1 MSFASGPHCLIYPQP
16 RVSPAGTRPLLLLP
30 GPGHTLY
37 REWAITPDQ
46 TSQIPGSTP
55 GAALILPPP
64 LPPVL
69 RCRLGMITRWLCSPQ
84 ASIWENPGD
93 TSVKQSATRNT
104 GYLCIY
110 PSHNS
115 NIQHYVEGLMA
126 LQKHIKQFFCVG
138 SYSQANCVYNTVK
151 KCH

>member
-55 GAALILPPP
+55 GAALILPAPPP
-64 LPPVL
+64 LLSHLSSGVEWAWSHDGYAVPKLQFEETQETQVL
-69 RCRLGMITRWLCSPQ
+69 SKVPRETRDIYVSTLLITQ
-84 ASIWENPGD
+84 
-93 TSVKQSATRNT
+93 TFNT
-104 GYLCIY
+104 
-110 PSHNS
+110 
-115 NIQHYVEGLMA
+115 M
-126 LQKHIKQFFCVG
+126 
-138 SYSQANCVYNTVK
+138 
-151 KCH
+151 